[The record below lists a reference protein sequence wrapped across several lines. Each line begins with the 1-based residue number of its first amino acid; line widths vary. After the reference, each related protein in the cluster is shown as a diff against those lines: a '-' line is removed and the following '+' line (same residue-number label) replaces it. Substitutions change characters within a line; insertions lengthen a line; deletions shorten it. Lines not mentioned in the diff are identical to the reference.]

1 MPAKMSRIAELV
13 RLIVRHG
20 GAALL
25 HPDRAAKY
33 RSKDDE
39 EVSNDG
45 PEQLAAD
52 LEAMGPTYIKL
63 GQLMS
68 TRHDILP
75 PQYADAL
82 ARLQDNVQEVPVELV
97 HKTIREDLG
106 GDGHEIF
113 AEFDDKPLAAA
124 SIGQVH
130 RARTKEGLDVV
141 VKVLRPT
148 VREDVKEDMEV
159 LMQVAKLID
168 TRTKIGQRLGA
179 VEMLQQFRR
188 SLNDELD
195 YRKERAN
202 QDKFVELV
210 EDYELLT
217 VPKTYAEY
225 STSRVLTMDYVQG
238 YKITELAPTTIEDI
252 GGPAIASSLFRFY
265 IDTLFRYGLL
275 HADPHPGNLFITPD
289 NHLAILDFGMV
300 SRVPK
305 QARNKLIRL
314 LISIGEGDGD
324 QVADVLATMVHSTGE
339 LDVDAFRN
347 EVGYFVSSVLSL
359 GSDFQIGTVM
369 VELARISGEF
379 GLRTPTDMTMIGKA
393 LLNLDETV
401 QALDPN
407 FTPVDAIK
415 DNIDILTESGLHI
428 SAGSVASHTMETKD
442 FVSHL
447 PRRANRIMDALSDGE
462 LSFHVNG
469 IDEDRLVESMHQVAN
484 RVTAGLVLAAITV
497 AAALM
502 SSIDSGPQILGYPAV
517 SLIFFL
523 IAAIGGLVFIVV
535 IFAND
540 RRTRKRAKEAE
551 EHPYH
556 TLDD

>member
-1 MPAKMSRIAELV
+1 MSRIAELV

-25 HPDRAAKY
+25 HQERAAKY
-33 RSKDDE
+33 RTDGDNE
-39 EVSNDG
+39 GSNDG

-63 GQLMS
+63 GQLLS

-106 GDGHEIF
+106 GDGHAVF

-130 RARTKEGLDVV
+130 RAFTKEGDEVV

-148 VREDVKEDMEV
+148 VREDVKADMDV
-159 LMQVAKLID
+159 LMQVARLID
-168 TRTKIGQRLGA
+168 TRTKLGQRLGA
-179 VEMLQQFRR
+179 VEMMQQFRR
-188 SLNDELD
+188 SLSDELD

-210 EDYELLT
+210 EDYEFLT
-217 VPKTYAEY
+217 VPKTYPDY
-225 STSRVLTMDYVQG
+225 CTSRVLTMDYVEG
-238 YKITELAPTTIEDI
+238 YKINELSPTTIEDI
-252 GGPAIASSLFRFY
+252 GGPDIASSLFRFY
-265 IDTLFRYGLL
+265 IETLFKYGWL
-275 HADPHPGNLFITPD
+275 HADPHPGNLFITRD
-289 NHLAILDFGMV
+289 NQLAILDFGMV
-300 SRVPK
+300 ARIPK
-305 QARNKLIRL
+305 HARDKLIRL
-314 LISIGEGDGD
+314 LIALGEGDGD
-324 QVADVLATMVHSTGE
+324 QVADLVATMVHSTGE
-339 LDVDAFRN
+339 IDIDEFRA
-347 EVGYFVSSVLSL
+347 EVGYLVSSVLAL
-359 GSDFQIGTVM
+359 GSDFQIGTVLM
-369 VELARISGEF
+369 ELARISGEF
-379 GLRTPTDMTMIGKA
+379 GLRTPTDLTMIGKA

-401 QALDPN
+401 QYLDPN
-407 FTPVDAIK
+407 FTPVDAVQ
-415 DNIDILTESGLHI
+415 DNIDILTGTGLHI
-428 SAGSVASHTMETKD
+428 SMASLASHTMETKD
-442 FVSHL
+442 FLSHL

-462 LSFHVNG
+462 LSFHING

-502 SSIDSGPQILGYPAV
+502 SSIDSGPQIMGYPAV

-540 RRTRKRAKEAE
+540 RRTRRRAKEAE
-551 EHPYH
+551 AHPYH
-556 TLDD
+556 TLED